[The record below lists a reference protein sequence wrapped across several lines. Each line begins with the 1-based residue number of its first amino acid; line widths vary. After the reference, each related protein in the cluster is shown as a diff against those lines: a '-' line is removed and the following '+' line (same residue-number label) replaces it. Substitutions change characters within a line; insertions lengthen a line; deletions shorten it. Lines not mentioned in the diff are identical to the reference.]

1 LDIFVK
7 KKSILINGKE
17 LVMLASI
24 YNKEVKNWNEKVL
37 TSKEIESTENKK
49 AETAT
54 VKPGREL
61 SPAGNEIFRRE
72 FENDSIIEC
81 F

>member
-1 LDIFVK
+1 MDIFVK

-49 AETAT
+49 AETTT
-54 VKPGREL
+54 VKPKREL
-61 SPAGNEIFRRE
+61 SPSGNEIFRRE